1 MSMNI
6 KTKYSL
12 KSKTTD
18 LEFLR
23 NCNFENLFS
32 FKFLGLPYKTLNNE
46 KNQISQGMELGL
58 LTSQ

>member
-1 MSMNI
+1 MNI

-23 NCNFENLFS
+23 NCNFKYLFS
-32 FKFLGLPYKTLNNE
+32 FKVLGLPYKTLNNE
-46 KNQISQGMELGL
+46 KNQNSQGMGLGL
-58 LTSQ
+58 FISQ